1 MGSAYA
7 PLLIFGYNGTSF
19 ILELNGLLISLTRS
33 KVEDVMH
40 PMMDLFDE
48 PDVIESYYAIL
59 DYTIENLEYPMCNL
73 KKELPELYE
82 HFCTVFQAL
91 KEVR

>member
-1 MGSAYA
+1 M
-7 PLLIFGYNGTSF
+7 
-19 ILELNGLLISLTRS
+19 SLTRS
-33 KVEDVMH
+33 KVEDAMH
-40 PMMDLFDE
+40 PTDE
-48 PDVIESYYAIL
+48 RDVIESYYAIL

-73 KKELPELYE
+73 KQELPELYE